1 MPEHDH
7 DKLEDFFR
15 KASIRAE
22 VPFNEEDWNKLEARL
37 DQQAAAGVPR
47 GKSTSGKIT
56 TTVAIGI
63 ILLLTGMWWAD
74 SQYGLVNSKGDDPS
88 TEIAGSGEH
97 DNVSGTA
104 HTETGAVAQAEEIGD
119 DNRDDVRGD
128 GPPSGDGALRTDT
141 NITGDHAT
149 GTSVKS
155 GGELSSVDE
164 GNSPDGGE
172 GDEGRP
178 AVRKE
183 LTPTFA
189 ELPVKEL
196 RSAAFDIGDEKISRE
211 LIAISPANAEK
222 IKQRANVDPPGAEE
236 GDTGKAETAVS
247 EEDASVKHATTPG
260 LSLLL
265 SFAPDFS
272 STSSRYSAPGKAFG
286 AVIHYHV
293 MPRWSVSAGV
303 IRNSKRY
310 TGDGEDYKPPV
321 GYWKYYTNGVIP
333 QSVDGS
339 CDVVEFPLMVQY
351 TIAGNGRHKWLA
363 AAGTSSYLMLNESY
377 RYKFEEP
384 NPGAK
389 EGWASKN
396 TARFYFNMINITV
409 GYERQVLPGLMI
421 GVEPYVKI
429 PLEEIG
435 WSNIRLFSTGAS
447 FTLRYTLLGRK
458 DRSMPIRS
466 RAPD

>member
-37 DQQAAAGVPR
+37 DQQAAAGVPEVKR
-47 GKSTSGKIT
+47 TPGKIT
-56 TTVAIGI
+56 AAVAIGI
-63 ILLLTGMWWAD
+63 ILLLTGVWWAD
-74 SQYGLVNSKGDDPS
+74 SQYGLVNSKVADPS
-88 TEIAGSGEH
+88 TEVAGSGNHE
-97 DNVSGTA
+97 NVSGTE
-104 HTETGAVAQAEEIGD
+104 HTGTDAVAAEEIGD
-119 DNRDDVRGD
+119 DNRDDAHGD
-128 GPPSGDGALRTDT
+128 DPPSGDGALLTDT
-141 NITGDHAT
+141 NTTDDRAT

-155 GGELSSVDE
+155 GRELSSFDDGVTTDVARGDAGAAARQE
-164 GNSPDGGE
+164 GKLFSRENPADG
-172 GDEGRP
+172 
-178 AVRKE
+178 
-183 LTPTFA
+183 
-189 ELPVKEL
+189 L
-196 RSAAFDIGDEKISRE
+196 RSATFDIGSEKISRE

-222 IKQRANVDPPGAEE
+222 IKQRANVDLPGAEE
-236 GDTGKAETAVS
+236 GDTGKADTAVS
-247 EEDASVKHATTPG
+247 EEDASVKHATTPR

-303 IRNSKRY
+303 IRNSKQY

-321 GYWKYYTNGVIP
+321 GYWKYYTNGIIP
-333 QSVDGS
+333 ESVDGS

-351 TIAGNGRHKWLA
+351 TIASKGKHKWLA
-363 AAGTSSYLMLNESY
+363 AAGTSSYLMLSESY

-396 TARFYFNMINITV
+396 TARFYFNMINVTV

-421 GVEPYVKI
+421 GIEPYVKI

-447 FTLRYTLLGRK
+447 FTLRYTILGK
-458 DRSMPIRS
+458 KNISIPIRS
-466 RAPD
+466 RGPD

>member
-37 DQQAAAGVPR
+37 DQQAAAGVPEVNT
-47 GKSTSGKIT
+47 TSGKIT
-56 TTVAIGI
+56 TAVAIGI
-63 ILLLTGMWWAD
+63 ILLLTGVWWAD
-74 SQYGLVNSKGDDPS
+74 SHYGVVNSKDAGPS
-88 TEIAGSGEH
+88 TEIAGEGEP
-97 DNVSGTA
+97 DTRSEID
-104 HTETGAVAQAEEIGD
+104 HTETEAVAQADDIGD
-119 DNRDDVRGD
+119 DNRDNVRRD
-128 GPPSGDGALRTDT
+128 DPPSGDGASRKNKTT
-141 NITGDHAT
+141 TEDHAV
-149 GTSVKS
+149 GTSVRS
-155 GGELSSVDE
+155 GRELSAADD
-164 GNSPDGGE
+164 GNSTDGGK
-172 GDEGRP
+172 GDAGAFAQQDIR
-178 AVRKE
+178 
-183 LTPTFA
+183 PTFEEA
-189 ELPVKEL
+189 PLKEL
-196 RSAAFDIGDEKISRE
+196 RSATFDIGDEKISRE

-222 IKQRANVDPPGAEE
+222 IKQRANVDLPGAEE
-236 GDTGKAETAVS
+236 GDTGKAETTVS
-247 EEDASVKHATTPG
+247 EEDASVKHAATPR

-272 STSSRYSAPGKAFG
+272 STSNRYSAPGKAFG

-293 MPRWSVSAGV
+293 IPRWSVSAGV

-321 GYWKYYTNGVIP
+321 GYWRYYTNGVIP

-351 TIAGNGRHKWLA
+351 TIASNGKHKWLA

-389 EGWASKN
+389 EGWDSKN
-396 TARFYFNMINITV
+396 TARFYFNMINITI
-409 GYERQVLPGLMI
+409 GYEHRVLPGLMI

-447 FTLRYTLLGRK
+447 FTLRYTLLGK
-458 DRSMPIRS
+458 KNMSLPIRS
-466 RAPD
+466 RGPD